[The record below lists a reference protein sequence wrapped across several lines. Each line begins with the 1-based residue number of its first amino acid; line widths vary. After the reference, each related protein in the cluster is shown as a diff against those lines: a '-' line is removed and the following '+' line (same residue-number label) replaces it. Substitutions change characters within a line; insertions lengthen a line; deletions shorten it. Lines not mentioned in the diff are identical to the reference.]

1 MKKFK
6 LLIGIFV
13 LISSISTVFA
23 QQDPQYTQ
31 YMYNM
36 NILNPAY
43 AGSKGVTSIGLLGR
57 TQWVGVDGAPKTA
70 TLSINGPVGKN
81 VGLGF
86 SVIHDEIGPVKED
99 NVYAD
104 FSYTLN
110 LSEEDKFAFGI
121 KAGATFLNVREVI
134 TVDVDPLNVPVSL
147 IAPNFGVGLMYYND
161 RFYAGLSVPNFIESR
176 YLDKKNGI
184 SSTASEKTHYFLTS
198 GYVFDLDENL
208 KLKPSTM
215 LKATPGAPLSIDLS
229 LNLLIQEKVELG
241 LSHRLDDSISGMIG
255 FNVNQDLRIGYAYD
269 YTTSNFGE
277 FNSGSHEIMILFDLN
292 KKKIKSPRFF

>member
-99 NVYAD
+99 NLYAD

-110 LSEEDKFAFGI
+110 FSGEDKFAFGI

>member
-31 YMYNM
+31 YMYSM

-43 AGSKGVTSIGLLGR
+43 AGSRGVTSIGLLGR
-57 TQWVGVDGAPKTA
+57 TQWVGVDGAPQTA

-99 NVYAD
+99 NLYAD

-110 LSEEDKFAFGI
+110 FSGEDKFAFGI
-121 KAGATFLNVREVI
+121 KAGATFLNVREFT
-134 TVDVDPLNVPVSL
+134 TVDQDPLNVPVSL
-147 IAPNFGVGLMYYND
+147 VAPNFGVGVMYYND

-176 YLDKKNGI
+176 YLDTKNGI

>member
-1 MKKFK
+1 M
-6 LLIGIFV
+6 IF
-13 LISSISTVFA
+13 STSTIFA

-36 NILNPAY
+36 NIINPAY
-43 AGSKGVTSIGLLGR
+43 AGSKGFTSIGILGR
-57 TQWVGVDGAPKTA
+57 TQWVGVDGAPQTA

-99 NVYAD
+99 NAYVD

-110 LSEEDKFAFGI
+110 LSEEDKFAFGL
-121 KAGATFLNVREVI
+121 KAGATFLNIREFV
-134 TVDVDPLNVPVSL
+134 TVDPDPLNQPINQ
-147 IAPNFGVGLMYYND
+147 IAPNFGIGLMYYNE
-161 RFYAGLSVPNFIESR
+161 RFYVGLSAPNFIESR

-184 SSTASEKTHYFLTS
+184 TSTASEKTHYFLTS
-198 GYVFDLDENL
+198 GYVFDLNPDL

-215 LKATPGAPLSIDLS
+215 LKAAPGAPLSVDLN
-229 LNLLIQEKVELG
+229 LNLLVQEKVEFG
-241 LSHRLDDSISGMIG
+241 VSVRLDDSISGMVGYNIS
-255 FNVNQDLRIGYAYD
+255 QDMRIGYAYD
-269 YTTSNFGE
+269 YTTSNYGV
-277 FNSGSHEIMILFDLN
+277 FNSGSHEIMILFDLH

>member
-6 LLIGIFV
+6 LIIGFFV
-13 LISSISTVFA
+13 LTVTSTNVFG

-43 AGSKGVTSIGLLGR
+43 AGSKGVTSIGILGR

-110 LSEEDKFAFGI
+110 LSDENKLAFGI
-121 KAGATFLNVREVI
+121 KAGATFLNVRELI
-134 TVDVDPLNVPVSL
+134 TIDPDPMNIPISL
-147 IAPNFGVGLMYYND
+147 VAPNFGVGAFYYNEH
-161 RFYAGLSVPNFIESR
+161 FYAGLSVPNFIETR
-176 YLDKKNGI
+176 YLNNTNGTA
-184 SSTASEKTHYFLTS
+184 STASEKMHYFFTT
-198 GYVFDLDENL
+198 GYVFDIDDNL

-215 LKATPGAPLSIDLS
+215 FKAVPGAPLSVDLS
-229 LNLLIQEKVELG
+229 LNLLVQERVELG
-241 LSHRLDDSISGMIG
+241 LSVRLDDSVSGMVG
-255 FNVNQDLRIGYAYD
+255 FQVNQDLRIGYAYD
-269 YTTSNFGE
+269 HTTSNFGV

-292 KKKIKSPRFF
+292 KKKVKSPRFF

>member
-13 LISSISTVFA
+13 LILSIPTVYG
-23 QQDPQYTQ
+23 QQDLQYTQ

-43 AGSKGVTSIGLLGR
+43 AGSRGVTSIGILGR
-57 TQWVGVDGAPKTA
+57 TQWVGLDGAPQTA

-99 NVYAD
+99 NVYGD
-104 FSYTLN
+104 FSYTLTT
-110 LSEEDKFAFGI
+110 SEEGKLAFGV
-121 KAGATFLNVREVI
+121 KVGATFLNVRDVL
-134 TVDVDPLNVPVSL
+134 TVDPDPLNVPFSQV
-147 IAPNFGVGLMYYND
+147 APNFGAGLMYYTD
-161 RFYAGLSVPNFIESR
+161 RFYAGLSAPNFLETK
-176 YLDKKNGI
+176 YLDNKNGI
-184 SSTASEKTHYFLTS
+184 VSTASEKMHYFFTS

-215 LKATPGAPLSIDLS
+215 LKATTGAPLSVDLS
-229 LNLLIQEKVELG
+229 LNLLVQEKVELG
-241 LSHRLDDSISGMIG
+241 LSMRLDDSVSAMVG
-255 FNVNQDLRIGYAYD
+255 FQVNQDLRIGYAYD
-269 YTTSNFGE
+269 HTTSNFGVY
-277 FNSGSHEIMILFDLN
+277 NSGSHEIMILFDLN

>member
-57 TQWVGVDGAPKTA
+57 TQWVGVDGAPQTA

-255 FNVNQDLRIGYAYD
+255 FNISQDLRIGYAYD
-269 YTTSNFGE
+269 YTTTNFGE

>member
-6 LLIGIFV
+6 LIIGFFV
-13 LISSISTVFA
+13 LTVTSTNVFG

-43 AGSKGVTSIGLLGR
+43 AGSKGVTSIGILGR

-110 LSEEDKFAFGI
+110 LSDENKLAFGI
-121 KAGATFLNVREVI
+121 KAGATFLNVRELI
-134 TVDVDPLNVPVSL
+134 TIDPDPMNIPISL
-147 IAPNFGVGLMYYND
+147 VAPNFGVGAFYYNEH
-161 RFYAGLSVPNFIESR
+161 FYAGLSVPNFIETR
-176 YLDKKNGI
+176 YLNNTNGTA
-184 SSTASEKTHYFLTS
+184 STASEKMHYFFTT
-198 GYVFDLDENL
+198 GYVFDIDDNL

-215 LKATPGAPLSIDLS
+215 FKAVPGAPLSVDLS
-229 LNLLIQEKVELG
+229 LNLLVQERVELG
-241 LSHRLDDSISGMIG
+241 LSVRLDDSVSGMVG
-255 FNVNQDLRIGYAYD
+255 FQVNQDLRIGYAYD
-269 YTTSNFGE
+269 HTTSNFGV
-277 FNSGSHEIMILFDLN
+277 FNSGSHEIMILLDLN
-292 KKKIKSPRFF
+292 KKKVKSPRFF

>member
-1 MKKFK
+1 MKKIK
-6 LLIGIFV
+6 LLIGFFV
-13 LISSISTVFA
+13 LILSTSTVFA

-57 TQWVGVDGAPKTA
+57 TQWVGVDGAPQTA

-99 NVYAD
+99 NAYVD

-110 LSEEDKFAFGI
+110 LSEDDKLAFGI
-121 KAGATFLNVREVI
+121 KAGATFLNIREFT
-134 TVDVDPLNVPVSL
+134 TVDPDPLNAPISQV
-147 IAPNFGVGLMYYND
+147 APNFGVGVMYYNE

-176 YLDKKNGI
+176 YLDQKNGI
-184 SSTASEKTHYFLTS
+184 YSSASEKAHIFLTS

-215 LKATPGAPLSIDLS
+215 LKAASGAPLSIDLS
-229 LNLLIQEKVELG
+229 LNLLVQEKVEFG
-241 LSHRLDDSISGMIG
+241 LSMRLDDSVSAMIG
-255 FNVNQDLRIGYAYD
+255 YNISQGMRIGYAYD
-269 YTTSNFGE
+269 YTTSNYGV
-277 FNSGSHEIMILFDLN
+277 FNSGSNEIMILFDLY

>member
-1 MKKFK
+1 MKKIK
-6 LLIGIFV
+6 ILIGFFV
-13 LISSISTVFA
+13 LIFSASTVFA

-36 NILNPAY
+36 NIINPAY
-43 AGSKGVTSIGLLGR
+43 AGSKGFTSIGILGR
-57 TQWVGVDGAPKTA
+57 TQWVGVDGAPQTA

-99 NVYAD
+99 NAYVD

-110 LSEEDKFAFGI
+110 LSEEDKLAFGI
-121 KAGATFLNVREVI
+121 KAGATFLNIREFT
-134 TVDVDPLNVPVSL
+134 TVDPDPLNAPINQV
-147 IAPNFGVGLMYYND
+147 APNFGVGLMYYNE

-176 YLDKKNGI
+176 YLDQKNGI
-184 SSTASEKTHYFLTS
+184 YSSASEKAHFFFTS

-215 LKATPGAPLSIDLS
+215 LKAASGAPLSVDLS
-229 LNLLIQEKVELG
+229 LNLLVQEKVEFG
-241 LSHRLDDSISGMIG
+241 LSMRLDDSVSAMVGYNISQGM
-255 FNVNQDLRIGYAYD
+255 RIGYAYD
-269 YTTSNFGE
+269 YTTSNYGV
-277 FNSGSHEIMILFDLN
+277 FNSGSHEIMILFDLY